1 MRKKLLFVMPSLD
14 AGGGEKS
21 LVNLL
26 GIIDAEKYQVD
37 VMLFHK
43 NGLFLKM
50 LPAHVRVLEIEGDY
64 RIFSRGLVSSIKS
77 FLRSFKFAAA
87 CSRIVFAI
95 KNKRIQNKA
104 IAEQQSWK
112 NAASTIP
119 RLEGRYDAAIAFLE
133 KSSIYY
139 VVDKVN
145 SDKKIGWIH
154 TNYASSG
161 MQAEFDAPY
170 FSRLD
175 HIVTVSDE
183 CGSALHDTF
192 PKETS
197 KIVVMHNIISGATIR
212 RLAEICDANEIGS
225 SQTTILSVG
234 RLSAEKGFDLAIDA
248 CAILNALGVQ
258 VNWYLI
264 GEGKERPMLEQKIKD
279 HGLEGK
285 FHMLGARE
293 NPYPYLKKAAV
304 YAQTS
309 RYEGKSIAID
319 EAKIMHKPIVVTNFT
334 TVKDQISNGE
344 NGVVADMDPESIA
357 NGILKILND
366 YTVRDRLVSNL
377 KKEHLS
383 NESEIETLYRLIE
396 N

>member
-1 MRKKLLFVMPSLD
+1 MKKKLLFVIPSLD

-26 GIIDAEKYQVD
+26 GIIDAGKYQVD

-50 LPAHVRVLEIEGDY
+50 LPEHVRVLEIDGDY
-64 RIFSRGLVSSIKS
+64 RIFSKGLLSSVKS
-77 FLRSFKFAAA
+77 FLSSFKFAAA
-87 CSRIVFAI
+87 FNRISFAI
-95 KNKRIQNKA
+95 KNKRISNKA
-104 IAEQQSWK
+104 VAEQQSWK
-112 NAASTIP
+112 NAAGTIP
-119 RLEGRYDAAIAFLE
+119 HLEGRYDAAIAFLE
-133 KSSIYY
+133 KSSVYY
-139 VVDKVN
+139 LVDKVN
-145 SDKKIGWIH
+145 ADKKIGWIH

-161 MQAEFDAPY
+161 MQPAFDAPY
-170 FSRLD
+170 FQRLD

-197 KIVVMHNIISGATIR
+197 KIVVMHNIISSEMIH
-212 RLAEICDANEIGS
+212 RLAEMGDAKEIND
-225 SQTTILSVG
+225 SQTSILSVG

-248 CAILNALGVQ
+248 CAVLNARGTEVH
-258 VNWYLI
+258 WYVI
-264 GEGKERPMLEQKIKD
+264 GEGKERAVLEQKIKD

-285 FHMLGARE
+285 FHLLGARE
-293 NPYPYLKKAAV
+293 NPYPYLKKATV

-334 TVKDQISNGE
+334 TVKDQILDGE

-366 YTVRDRLVSNL
+366 EAFRDRLVANL
-377 KKEHLS
+377 QKEHLS
-383 NESEIETLYRLIE
+383 NESEIETLYCLIE
-396 N
+396 S